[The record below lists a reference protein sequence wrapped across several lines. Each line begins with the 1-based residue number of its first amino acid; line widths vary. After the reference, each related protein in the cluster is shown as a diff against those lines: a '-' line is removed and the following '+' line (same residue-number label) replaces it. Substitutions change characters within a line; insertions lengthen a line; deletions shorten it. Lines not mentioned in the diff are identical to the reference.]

1 MRIKRA
7 SFFSTAWFLVL
18 TLAAFSCGGG
28 AEPPV
33 AVPSAA
39 VSRERAPL
47 GSPLVL
53 TYRFQV
59 APDAK
64 FDRDYRV
71 MVHFVDDDSE
81 MMWTDDHNPPT
92 PTTQWKP
99 GQTIEYTRT
108 MFIPVYPYL
117 GRARIVMGLYDA
129 KTQQRLTLGGVD
141 DGQRGYEVASL
152 DLLPQSEGI
161 FLVYGAGWHDQEV
174 VQDNTMEEWRWTGKD
189 AQLSFRNPQRD
200 LVLYLDADGRTDV
213 FEPPQQ
219 VSVVVGGQ
227 IIETFPI
234 QDGARF
240 LHKTAIPAGAL
251 GTGEMVELQISVD
264 RTFVPAEHGGGVD
277 HRDLGIRVFHAF
289 VEAK

>member
-1 MRIKRA
+1 MCIKRA
-7 SFFSTAWFLVL
+7 SFAFTALFLVL
-18 TLAAFSCGGG
+18 TLAASSCGGG

-33 AVPSAA
+33 GVPSAA

-47 GSPLVL
+47 GSPVVM
-53 TYRFQV
+53 TYRFQM

-71 MVHFVDDDSE
+71 MVHFVDEDRE

-117 GRARIVMGLYDA
+117 GKATIVMGLYDA
-129 KTQQRLTLGGVD
+129 KTQQRLVLSGVD

-174 VQDNTMEEWRWTGKD
+174 AQDNTMEEWRWTGQD

-200 LVLYLDADGRTDV
+200 LLFYLDADGRSDV
-213 FEPPQQ
+213 FDSPQQ
-219 VSVVVGGQ
+219 VSVKVGGEV
-227 IIETFPI
+227 IETFPI
-234 QDGARF
+234 QNGERF
-240 LHKTAIPAGAL
+240 LHKTPIPASAL
-251 GTGEMVELQISVD
+251 GTGEMVDLQISVD
-264 RTFVPAEHGGGVD
+264 KTFVPAEHGGGVD
-277 HRDLGIRVFHAF
+277 RRDLGIRAFHVF